1 MKRTLLALTFVLAM
15 ATLAFGQTYT
25 IDKNQHS
32 VEIKGKASDI
42 VTETGDNLV
51 KIFDLSR
58 KDAAQYYS
66 IPVYL
71 DSVAYTATSTSPTVS
86 TYLAHS
92 YDGVTYTNLDTVVFS
107 VSDADTTFVFS
118 DISTGTGVPYLRVT
132 VAGVDSVSV
141 RLNKFFGR
149 FLDK

>member
-66 IPVYL
+66 IP
-71 DSVAYTATSTSPTVS
+71 S
-86 TYLAHS
+86 
-92 YDGVTYTNLDTVVFS
+92 
-107 VSDADTTFVFS
+107 
-118 DISTGTGVPYLRVT
+118 IWIQ
-132 VAGVDSVSV
+132 
-141 RLNKFFGR
+141 
-149 FLDK
+149 